1 VEGEDA
7 HAVEHTG
14 LAGLRSAKDDA
25 NIVSRLADGRQI
37 ADLRDSAPAGP
48 IRSLGRATGDQA
60 GDVVDEGT
68 ATAAKRRS
76 RRAA

>member
-1 VEGEDA
+1 MGDTRRSKLASGERA
-7 HAVEHTG
+7 PH
-14 LAGLRSAKDDA
+14 DA
-25 NIVSRLADGRQI
+25 NMVSRLVDGRQI

>member
-1 VEGEDA
+1 MTHWPTSRQLGSRDQVGHD
-7 HAVEHTG
+7 
-14 LAGLRSAKDDA
+14 RYA
-25 NIVSRLADGRQI
+25 NMVSRLADGRQI